1 MEMFGKVVS
10 PKKSSLNLN
19 GQPELLINH
28 KSGRITLSNELTS
41 KLDCADGMI
50 GFGYDPAK
58 DLGNTPA
65 YLYIMDALSDGCKV
79 GKSGA
84 VTSRFHADRLKE
96 GYNTELSETAN
107 RFRLDVDVANPI
119 TYNETTMYPVTFKE
133 ELKDITRTRA
143 PHAQVEEPTD
153 SCPSSN
159 HDTQEAIVFNEVE
172 EDNTDV
178 ETHTEAENEEEVA
191 HSNDPIAQAGGWA
204 RSNES
209 SN

>member
-10 PKKSSLNLN
+10 PKKSALNLN

-28 KSGRITLSNELTS
+28 KSGRITLSNELTT
-41 KLDCADGMI
+41 KLNCADGMI

-65 YLYIMDALSDGCKV
+65 YMYLLDALSDGCKV

-96 GYNTELSETAN
+96 GYNTDLSETAN
-107 RFRLDVDVANPI
+107 RFRLDVDVENPI

-143 PHAQVEEPTD
+143 PHAQVEEDGVVPGPTAD
-153 SCPSSN
+153 CPSSN
-159 HDTQEAIVFNEVE
+159 HDTQEAIVFQEVE

-178 ETHTEAENEEEVA
+178 ETHTEEENVSEA
-191 HSNDPIAQAGGWA
+191 AAQTTGW
-204 RSNES
+204 RSDS
-209 SN
+209 H